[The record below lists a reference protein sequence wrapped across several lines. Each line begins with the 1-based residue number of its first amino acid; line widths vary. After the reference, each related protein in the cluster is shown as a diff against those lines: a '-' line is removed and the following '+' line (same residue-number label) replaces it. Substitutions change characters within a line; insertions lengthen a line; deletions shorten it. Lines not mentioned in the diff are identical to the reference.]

1 MAGRPPDSRRDT
13 GATIRMQ
20 RIAIIGGGIS
30 GLSAAFYL
38 EQQRRAGVSLEYVLF
53 QKTSRLGGSLQTECA
68 DDCLIEAGPD
78 SFLTEKP
85 WAADLCRELGIAA
98 QLIGSNDAERKTY
111 ILVKGRLVSIPD
123 GLMFMVPTKILPV
136 VFSQLFSLGAKLRMA
151 QEWFHPPRPAGG
163 DESVAALV
171 ERHYGPEMVDRL
183 ADPLLSGVYGGEASG
198 LSVRAVLPRFAE
210 MESKHGSL
218 GRGML
223 AARRRLASSN
233 AAPRPLFTSLK
244 NGMQQLV
251 DAIVARLPR
260 EALHTG
266 STVRALHLEGSSWRV
281 ALDDSGGE
289 SFDSVILA
297 TSAPAAGALL
307 APVQPELARE
317 LSCIAYSSSVTI
329 TLGYERR
336 GLRLPPG
343 FGFLVPR
350 SDGKR
355 MLACTFV
362 HNKFPHRAPQDRALI
377 RCFLGGSR
385 DEEILN
391 WPDQQ
396 IELAVRQEL
405 RNILWLTAKPLFCR
419 IYKWQ
424 GAMAQYGVGHL
435 ERLQRI
441 ESLRRQ
447 LPGLALAGNGYR
459 GIGVPDCIRSGKEA
473 AAFAANPQAVVTAVT
488 PAKDPLAQQP
498 AR

>member
-1 MAGRPPDSRRDT
+1 MR
-13 GATIRMQ
+13 

-38 EQQRRAGVSLEYVLF
+38 EKARQQGAPLEYVLF
-53 QKTSRLGGSLQTECA
+53 ESSPRLGGSLLTEHA
-68 DDCLIEAGPD
+68 DGCLIEAGPD

-85 WAADLCRELGIAA
+85 WAADLCRELGIGD
-98 QLIGSNDAERKTY
+98 QLIGSNDADRKTY
-111 ILVKGRLVSIPD
+111 ILVKGRLAAIPD

-136 VFSQLFSLGAKLRMA
+136 VFSPLFSLGAKVRMA

-163 DESVAALV
+163 DETVAALV

-210 MESKHGSL
+210 METKHGSL

-223 AARRRLASSN
+223 AARKRMAKNN

-244 NGMQQLV
+244 DGMQQLV
-251 DAIVARLPR
+251 DAILERLPR
-260 EALHTG
+260 EALRTATNVHELRREMP
-266 STVRALHLEGSSWRV
+266 RAGAPAPQTNLWRV
-281 ALDDSGGE
+281 TADNCGTGN
-289 SFDSVILA
+289 FDAVILA
-297 TSAPAAGALL
+297 TPAPAAVALL
-307 APVQPELARE
+307 APVQAELAAE
-317 LSCIAYSSSVTI
+317 LRGIPYSSSVTV
-329 TLGYERR
+329 TLGYERS

-350 SDGKR
+350 SEGKR

-362 HNKFPHRAPQDRALI
+362 HNKFSHRAPRDCALI
-377 RCFLGGSR
+377 RCFLGGAR
-385 DEEILN
+385 DEEVLG

-396 IELAVRQEL
+396 IEIAVRKEL
-405 RNILWLTAKPLFCR
+405 RDVLWLTAQPLFCR
-419 IYKWQ
+419 VYKWR

-441 ESLRRQ
+441 ERLRQQ

-459 GIGVPDCIRSGKEA
+459 GIGVPDCVRSGKEA
-473 AAFAANPQAVVTAVT
+473 AAAVGREMCV
-488 PAKDPLAQQP
+488 
-498 AR
+498 